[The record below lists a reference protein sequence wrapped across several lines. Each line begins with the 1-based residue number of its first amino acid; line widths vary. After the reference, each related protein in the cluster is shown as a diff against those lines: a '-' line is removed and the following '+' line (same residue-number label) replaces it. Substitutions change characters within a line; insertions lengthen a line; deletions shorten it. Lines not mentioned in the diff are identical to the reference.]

1 MIGSKVRS
9 IDDLLQ
15 PQAFAYHMLF
25 IAMVGRLDVDDM
37 YARLAGLEISLA
49 SLRRESDVQ
58 KEELDELLNI
68 YESSVS
74 LLSLYIS
81 YLPVLF

>member
-1 MIGSKVRS
+1 M
-9 IDDLLQ
+9 LL
-15 PQAFAYHMLF
+15 

-37 YARLAGLEISLA
+37 HARLAGLEISLA

-58 KEELDELLNI
+58 KEELDELLSI

>member
-1 MIGSKVRS
+1 M
-9 IDDLLQ
+9 LL
-15 PQAFAYHMLF
+15 

-37 YARLAGLEISLA
+37 DARLAGLEISLA